1 MTTART
7 TTAQPIAASISIP
20 DAILHSTA
28 FARRKPL
35 LLLKIVRQ
43 TSPRS
48 VQLPQ
53 TARRRS
59 GKRHRPP
66 RKVRK
71 ARVGGLRPHLFV
83 CSEKMAR
90 QKGRPDRAGV
100 RRCRKETGRLAGSA
114 SAPQR
119 LCTCAGTGTA
129 LRRPFFCPLRRF
141 PRRRARAG
149 GTAGGLSAPTAFLHS
164 SPHPSG
170 LGIFSFA
177 AEPCLTPGR
186 PLSGPGFSATA
197 SHSLPHSA
205 SPAAPD
211 ISLRARLYFA
221 ECRVFRN
228 AAQLPPSASPWPH
241 TRFPSAHVRASP
253 SLTLLRIAAQSLTAV
268 LDVFSC
274 ARRGRPFP
282 PCPTTPR
289 RLRTPDSSALRLFS
303 AARPFTPELV

>member
-129 LRRPFFCPLRRF
+129 LRRPFFCPLRRL
-141 PRRRARAG
+141 PPPRARRG
-149 GTAGGLSAPTAFLHS
+149 GATAGGLSAPTAFLHS

-177 AEPCLTPGR
+177 AEPCLTPAVPYPAR
-186 PLSGPGFSATA
+186 HFSATRLIRCRTRLP
-197 SHSLPHSA
+197 LPH
-205 SPAAPD
+205 PTFPFAPD
-211 ISLRARLYFA
+211 YTLP
-221 ECRVFRN
+221 N
-228 AAQLPPSASPWPH
+228 AAFFATPLNCRPLRLLGR
-241 TRFPSAHVRASP
+241 TRDFP
-253 SLTLLRIAAQSLTAV
+253 
-268 LDVFSC
+268 
-274 ARRGRPFP
+274 
-282 PCPTTPR
+282 
-289 RLRTPDSSALRLFS
+289 LRTSALR
-303 AARPFTPELV
+303 RP

>member
-7 TTAQPIAASISIP
+7 TTTQPIAASISIP

-43 TSPRS
+43 TGPRS
-48 VQLPQ
+48 VRLPQ

-71 ARVGGLRPHLFV
+71 ARPRRLRPRLTV
-83 CSEKMAR
+83 CSEKAAR

-100 RRCRKETGRLAGSA
+100 RRCRKETSRLAGSA
-114 SAPQR
+114 QRSAKPLR
-119 LCTCAGTGTA
+119 LCGNGPAA
-129 LRRPFFCPLRRF
+129 PI
-141 PRRRARAG
+141 
-149 GTAGGLSAPTAFLHS
+149 LSS
-164 SPHPSG
+164 SPAVPPPRSAAGEPPEACRPRPPPCTAVRILQSLAFSASPPKPASLRPS
-170 LGIFSFA
+170 
-177 AEPCLTPGR
+177 
-186 PLSGPGFSATA
+186 LSGPAFLRHA
-197 SHSLPHSA
+197 SHSLPHPA

-228 AAQLPPSASPWPH
+228 AAQLPPSASP
-241 TRFPSAHVRASP
+241 
-253 SLTLLRIAAQSLTAV
+253 
-268 LDVFSC
+268 
-274 ARRGRPFP
+274 
-282 PCPTTPR
+282 
-289 RLRTPDSSALRLFS
+289 
-303 AARPFTPELV
+303 

>member
-1 MTTART
+1 MPV
-7 TTAQPIAASISIP
+7 AQ
-20 DAILHSTA
+20 
-28 FARRKPL
+28 
-35 LLLKIVRQ
+35 
-43 TSPRS
+43 
-48 VQLPQ
+48 
-53 TARRRS
+53 
-59 GKRHRPP
+59 
-66 RKVRK
+66 
-71 ARVGGLRPHLFV
+71 
-83 CSEKMAR
+83 
-90 QKGRPDRAGV
+90 
-100 RRCRKETGRLAGSA
+100 
-114 SAPQR
+114 
-119 LCTCAGTGTA
+119 A
-129 LRRPFFCPLRRF
+129 LRKGFAPVRERERPYGAHSFVLSGGSPAALCG
-141 PRRRARAG
+141 G

-177 AEPCLTPGR
+177 AEPCLTPAVPYPAR
-186 PLSGPGFSATA
+186 AFLRHA

-241 TRFPSAHVRASP
+241 TRFSSTLVRASP

-303 AARPFTPELV
+303 AAVPSLRS

>member
-43 TSPRS
+43 TGPRS
-48 VQLPQ
+48 VRLPQ

-71 ARVGGLRPHLFV
+71 ARVGGLRPRLSV
-83 CSEKMAR
+83 CDEKAAR

-100 RRCRKETGRLAGSA
+100 RRRGQETGRLAGSA
-114 SAPQR
+114 QRSAKSLR
-119 LCTCAGTGTA
+119 LCGNGPAA
-129 LRRPFFCPLRRF
+129 PI
-141 PRRRARAG
+141 
-149 GTAGGLSAPTAFLHS
+149 LSSSPAAFLHS

-177 AEPCLTPGR
+177 AEPCR
-186 PLSGPGFSATA
+186 
-197 SHSLPHSA
+197 
-205 SPAAPD
+205 
-211 ISLRARLYFA
+211 
-221 ECRVFRN
+221 
-228 AAQLPPSASPWPH
+228 
-241 TRFPSAHVRASP
+241 TRHFPSRPTILCRMPRFSQRRSTAALCVPLAAHEIFLYARPRFAVPDTFANRRS
-253 SLTLLRIAAQSLTAV
+253 IADCRT
-268 LDVFSC
+268 
-274 ARRGRPFP
+274 RRFL
-282 PCPTTPR
+282 
-289 RLRTPDSSALRLFS
+289 LRTPWPTVPAMPDDTPPSPNARQLCPAPLFCRPSLRS
-303 AARPFTPELV
+303 EVSHN

>member
-48 VQLPQ
+48 VRLPQ

-114 SAPQR
+114 QRSAKPLR
-119 LCTCAGTGTA
+119 LCGNGPAAPILSSSPAVPPAALCGGGNRRRPVGPDRLPAQQSA
-129 LRRPFFCPLRRF
+129 SFRAWHFQLRRRTLP
-141 PRRRARAG
+141 
-149 GTAGGLSAPTAFLHS
+149 HS
-164 SPHPSG
+164 
-170 LGIFSFA
+170 
-177 AEPCLTPGR
+177 GR
-186 PLSGPGFSATA
+186 PLSGPAFLRHA

-253 SLTLLRIAAQSLTAV
+253 SPTLLRIAAQSLIAV

-303 AARPFTPELV
+303 AARPFTPKLV

>member
-43 TSPRS
+43 TDLRFSPASPGGAAAVR
-48 VQLPQ
+48 Q
-53 TARRRS
+53 TAQAAAQGPKSPSAQALAAPFRLRRES
-59 GKRHRPP
+59 GTAERTPRQSRRPQAQERDEP
-66 RKVRK
+66 
-71 ARVGGLRPHLFV
+71 L
-83 CSEKMAR
+83 C
-90 QKGRPDRAGV
+90 GRR
-100 RRCRKETGRLAGSA
+100 
-114 SAPQR
+114 
-119 LCTCAGTGTA
+119 TA
-129 LRRPFFCPLRRF
+129 LRKAFAPVRERPCG
-141 PRRRARAG
+141 AY
-149 GTAGGLSAPTAFLHS
+149 S
-164 SPHPSG
+164 
-170 LGIFSFA
+170 FS
-177 AEPCLTPGR
+177 LPGR
-186 PLSGPGFSATA
+186 PLSGPAFLRHA

-228 AAQLPPSASPWPH
+228 AAQLPPFASPWPH

-253 SLTLLRIAAQSLTAV
+253 SPTLLRIAAQSLIAV

-282 PCPTTPR
+282 PAPSSPGIRQLCPAP
-289 RLRTPDSSALRLFS
+289 LFC
-303 AARPFTPELV
+303 RPSFRPIVSRD